1 MHSRLSINVDSVKE
15 SWNKWTALQPM
26 VHSHPQAFQTQT
38 LPPWF
43 LPCVSHSKGPTGN
56 VDLVLPTLSLSDP
69 PSVLFA
75 LDNTY
80 SLPTASPFHCT
91 GTQNH
96 LQQSIRNQPCVH
108 LPKIL
113 LLTEAAGVKWS
124 KSTETSAA
132 RWLRTVPEL
141 PEIHEWILILQLA
154 SFVGARSRLKFVC
167 CIKQN
172 FFSFLSPFSSLQVWG
187 LPYSIRCLWNGYIHV
202 ISAFLNLRSS
212 M

>member
-1 MHSRLSINVDSVKE
+1 
-15 SWNKWTALQPM
+15 M

-96 LQQSIRNQPCVH
+96 LKQKQSSVSLHGHTESSTTVNQEPALCAFAQDPTSNRGSRSEMKQKYRNFCCQMA
-108 LPKIL
+108 KD
-113 LLTEAAGVKWS
+113 
-124 KSTETSAA
+124 ST
-132 RWLRTVPEL
+132 R
-141 PEIHEWILILQLA
+141 A
-154 SFVGARSRLKFVC
+154 SR
-167 CIKQN
+167 N
-172 FFSFLSPFSSLQVWG
+172 P
-187 LPYSIRCLWNGYIHV
+187 
-202 ISAFLNLRSS
+202 
-212 M
+212 